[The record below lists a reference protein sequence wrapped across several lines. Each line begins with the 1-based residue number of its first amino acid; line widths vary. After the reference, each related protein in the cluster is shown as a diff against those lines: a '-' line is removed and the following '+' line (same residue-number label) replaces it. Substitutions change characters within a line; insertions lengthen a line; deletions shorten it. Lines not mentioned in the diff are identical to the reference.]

1 MAFYIDHEKTSRA
14 IKELCDRR
22 GIKARRLSEDL
33 DIGSP
38 QAVHKWFSGT
48 TIPGIDNL
56 ILLAYYLNV
65 RTDDIIRMYNDE
77 TPFVLSSDMF
87 DSKTEIIK
95 NTLEASKYDAQEDAI
110 RLYLEDY
117 IKRNR
122 YSFAIAIFKD
132 AHCLVTGDNIKLCT
146 DDNEGNVFRI
156 NSSDEGTLMSNL
168 IKLVRFMKDKIKIDN
183 IMFMAW
189 HQDSDAFPEGFSK
202 IVLQKKDN
210 QWTFIEPY

>member
-1 MAFYIDHEKTSRA
+1 MAFYIDHEKTSKA
-14 IKELCDRR
+14 IRELCEKR
-22 GIKARRLSEDL
+22 GIKARGLSEDL
-33 DIGSP
+33 YIGSP

-65 RTDDIIRMYNDE
+65 RTDDIIKMHNDE
-77 TPFVLSSDMF
+77 APVVISSDLF

-95 NTLEASKYDAQEDAI
+95 NTLEASRYNAQEDAI

-122 YSFAIAIFKD
+122 YSFAVAIFKD
-132 AHCLVTGDNIKLCT
+132 AHCLLAGDNIKLCT
-146 DDNEGNVFRI
+146 DDNEGNVFRL
-156 NSSDEGTLMSNL
+156 NSADESTLMSNL
-168 IKLVRFMKDKIKIDN
+168 IKLIQFMKNKIKIEN
-183 IMFMAW
+183 ILLMAW
-189 HQDSDAFPEGFSK
+189 HQSSDVFPEGFSK
-202 IVLQKKDN
+202 VVLQKKDN